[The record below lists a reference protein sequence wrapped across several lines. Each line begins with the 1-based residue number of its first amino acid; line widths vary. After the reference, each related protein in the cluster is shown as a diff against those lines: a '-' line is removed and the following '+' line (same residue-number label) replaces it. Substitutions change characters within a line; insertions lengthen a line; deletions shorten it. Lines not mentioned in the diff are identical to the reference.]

1 MNFYEPTFANCPP
14 EENHA
19 FVYGLFLEGASWDLD
34 RKLLVEAR
42 TTSFFEIF
50 PVVRIT
56 TEERKKGEV
65 EDFVSEF
72 GDLDNPKP
80 SK

>member
-1 MNFYEPTFANCPP
+1 MDIYEPTFANCPP

-19 FVYGLFLEGASWDLD
+19 FVYGLYLEGASWDPD

-42 TTSFFEIF
+42 TTAFFENF

-56 TEERKKGEV
+56 TEELKKGEV
-65 EDFVSEF
+65 DDPISVF
-72 GDLDNPKP
+72 GELDNPKP